1 MGSLFIFEL
10 CPISLL
16 STFQRRRNTF
26 SIELAIVGNQ
36 MGMQKVFE
44 KTLQELI
51 GKLRI
56 QEVTGLDIQD
66 AVVLIQDLLKMQTLN
81 LVQKQEFLQTKKRA
95 LFLPHCC
102 RKYMD
107 SQCQAVFEPSLT
119 SYVRAYCS
127 PDCFVNKAERIAQE
141 KGYDVYVLSGGSCM
155 PNILKQKKYEGVVG
169 VVCGPEV
176 MMSGEKLSSMGMAW
190 QSVSV
195 AKERVCQHIFQHG
208 NADKNAVK

>member
-1 MGSLFIFEL
+1 MPYKFTFD
-10 CPISLL
+10 ISKAPQH
-16 STFQRRRNTF
+16 FF
-26 SIELAIVGNQ
+26 IELAIVGNQ

-51 GKLRI
+51 RKFRI
-56 QEVTGLDIQD
+56 QEVTGLNIQD

-81 LVQKQEFLQTKKRA
+81 LIQKQEFLQTKKRA

-107 SQCQAVFEPSLT
+107 SRCQAVFEPSLT
-119 SYVRAYCS
+119 SYVCAHCS
-127 PDCFVNKAERIAQE
+127 PDCFVNKAERIAKE

-169 VVCGPEV
+169 VACGPEV
-176 MMSGEKLSSMGMAW
+176 MMSGEKLSSMGLAW
-190 QSVSV
+190 QSVPLL
-195 AKERVCQHIFQHG
+195 
-208 NADKNAVK
+208 KNGCANTFFNMETLIKTL